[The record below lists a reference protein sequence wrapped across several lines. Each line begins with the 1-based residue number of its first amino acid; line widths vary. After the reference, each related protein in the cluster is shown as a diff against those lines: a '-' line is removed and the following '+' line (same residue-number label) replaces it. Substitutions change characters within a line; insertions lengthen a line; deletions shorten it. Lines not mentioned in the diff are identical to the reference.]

1 MPYTEQ
7 ITERLKL
14 LTTVHT
20 SGFMTATSKVTAT
33 IDMSK
38 FARIMVF
45 CSARSTAASTTQR
58 DAYVKIVD
66 AAATGTMA
74 STSILSTSVIGNTA
88 ATPHQMLL
96 ELRSEQVGKK
106 SKAAGMGRFV
116 RVRVGAGTHRAGVV
130 LAVFGGE
137 QRYGPA
143 SQPVTVVDS

>member
-33 IDMSK
+33 IDMGRYSRILI
-38 FARIMVF
+38 FA
-45 CSARSTAASTTQR
+45 SARSTAAASTQR
-58 DAYVKIVD
+58 DAYVKVVD
-66 AAATGTMA
+66 AAASGTMA
-74 STSILSTSVIGNTA
+74 STSILTASVVSSTA